1 MTISKVS
8 YQRKSAFIGGTFIL
22 IMALVSSFSYGFVH
36 GKLVV
41 PDDATTT
48 FNNLMSSKNL
58 FKAEIFGWLIILI
71 SDILVAWA
79 FYIFLK
85 SIDKSLSLLG
95 AFLRLTYA
103 GILGIAILNLLFVV
117 LLTKNTDYLSL
128 LNMEQLKA
136 HVMLFFDAFELIW
149 SIGLMIFGAHLMIVG
164 YLAFKSDIIPKF
176 ISILLLLASVGYI
189 VINLFKTFLPQ
200 FEGII
205 FILNIVFSIPM
216 IGGELGLGIWL
227 LFKGRKVNKSV

>member
-1 MTISKVS
+1 MTISKES
-8 YQRKSAFIGGTFIL
+8 YQRKSAFIGSTFIL
-22 IMALVSSFSYGFVH
+22 IMALVSFFSYGFVH

-85 SIDKSLSLLG
+85 PIDKNLSLLG

-149 SIGLMIFGAHLMIVG
+149 SVGLIIFGAHLMIVG
-164 YLAFKSDIIPKF
+164 CLAFKSDIIPKF
-176 ISILLLLASVGYI
+176 ISILLMLASVGYI
-189 VINLFKTFLPQ
+189 VINLFKTFLSQ